1 MVTIYYQNIMILW
14 ADAAEL
20 LQALEEVTSRRLAD
34 DNLYSTDNTERG
46 EGMIS
51 MYRFPELGV

>member
-1 MVTIYYQNIMILW
+1 MILC
-14 ADAAEL
+14 ADASEI

-51 MYRFPELGV
+51 MYRFPELGVWAR

>member
-1 MVTIYYQNIMILW
+1 MILW

-34 DNLYSTDNTERG
+34 ENLYSTDNTERE

-51 MYRFPELGV
+51 IASQN